1 MPELDNILAK
11 SPKPVVVDVETT
23 GFGAFDRVVEIAI
36 VTLDPETWETQDE
49 FDTLVNP
56 ERDVGPTGV
65 HGVTAGMV
73 ELAPVFEELL
83 PPVAQR
89 LRGTVLVA
97 HNLPFDTRMLRYEF
111 ERHGVPIDFGH
122 GWCTLSATGTKLGV
136 ACEREGIRLTNA
148 HRALADAR
156 ATAEL
161 ARRLR
166 IAERRRDTRP
176 VQVDALNP
184 TANARTHRRGLAD
197 AGTSPMHR
205 MVCRSTYPH
214 GDEAMAQ
221 YLDALDWVL
230 DDGVIDRTEWAAM
243 NDLAREW
250 GLSSK
255 RQREAH
261 HAYLE
266 CMIGA
271 AERDGFFS
279 KAEHDILRRIADQ
292 LQVDARIPER
302 TPARRA
308 DLAPGMR
315 ICFTGEAVVE
325 GRMWKRADLWEI
337 ARANGCEPVSSVTKK
352 TCDMLVAADVSS
364 ASGMVRKARAYGKPI
379 ISVARFLDQCR
390 SGDSSLPHS

>member
-122 GWCTLSATGTKLGV
+122 GWCTLSATGRKLGV

-161 ARRLR
+161 ARR
-166 IAERRRDTRP
+166 
-176 VQVDALNP
+176 
-184 TANARTHRRGLAD
+184 
-197 AGTSPMHR
+197 
-205 MVCRSTYPH
+205 
-214 GDEAMAQ
+214 
-221 YLDALDWVL
+221 
-230 DDGVIDRTEWAAM
+230 
-243 NDLAREW
+243 
-250 GLSSK
+250 
-255 RQREAH
+255 
-261 HAYLE
+261 
-266 CMIGA
+266 
-271 AERDGFFS
+271 
-279 KAEHDILRRIADQ
+279 
-292 LQVDARIPER
+292 
-302 TPARRA
+302 
-308 DLAPGMR
+308 
-315 ICFTGEAVVE
+315 
-325 GRMWKRADLWEI
+325 
-337 ARANGCEPVSSVTKK
+337 
-352 TCDMLVAADVSS
+352 
-364 ASGMVRKARAYGKPI
+364 
-379 ISVARFLDQCR
+379 
-390 SGDSSLPHS
+390 SGDSALPHS

>member
-1 MPELDNILAK
+1 MPELHNILAK

-36 VTLDPETWETQDE
+36 ITLDPETWETQDE

-56 ERDVGPTGV
+56 QRDVGPTGV

-89 LRGTVLVA
+89 LRGAVLVA
-97 HNLPFDTRMLRYEF
+97 HNLRFDTRMLNFEF
-111 ERHGVPIDFGH
+111 ERHGVPIDFGR
-122 GWCTLSATGTKLGV
+122 GWCTLSATRAKLRL

-166 IAERRRDTRP
+166 VAEKKRDTRP
-176 VQVDALNP
+176 VQVDAP
-184 TANARTHRRGLAD
+184 DPMANARTHRRGLAD

-205 MVCRSTYPH
+205 VVCRSTYPH

-230 DDGVIDRTEWAAM
+230 DDGIIDRTEWEAM
-243 NDLAREW
+243 NDLANEW
-250 GLSSK
+250 GLSSR

-271 AERDGFFS
+271 AERDGFVS
-279 KAEHDILRRIADQ
+279 KAEHDILGRIADQ
-292 LQVDARIPER
+292 LQVDARIPEP
-302 TPARRA
+302 TPARRTRP
-308 DLAPGMR
+308 APGMR
-315 ICFTGEAVVE
+315 ICFTGEALVE
-325 GRMWKRADLWEI
+325 GRMWKRAELWEI
-337 ARANGCEPVSSVTKK
+337 ARSNGCEPVGNVTKK
-352 TCDMLVAADVSS
+352 ACDMLVAADVSS
-364 ASGMVRKARAYGKPI
+364 ASGKARKARAYGKPI
-379 ISVARFLDQCR
+379 ISTAEFLDWCR
-390 SGDSSLPHS
+390 SGARARPRR

>member
-1 MPELDNILAK
+1 MPELHNILAK

-36 VTLDPETWETQDE
+36 ITLDPETWETQDE

-73 ELAPVFEELL
+73 ELAPVFGELL

-89 LRGTVLVA
+89 LRGAVLIA
-97 HNLPFDTRMLRYEF
+97 HNLPFDTRMMRYEF
-111 ERHGVPIDFGH
+111 ERHGVLINFGR
-122 GWCTLSATGTKLGV
+122 GWCTLSATGAKLGV
-136 ACEREGIRLTNA
+136 ACEREGIRLTHA

-166 IAERRRDTRP
+166 IAEKRQDTQP
-176 VQVDALNP
+176 VQVDALDP
-184 TANARTHRRGLAD
+184 MANARTHRRGLAD

-205 MVCRSTYPH
+205 VVCRSTYPH

-250 GLSSK
+250 GLSQK
-255 RQREAH
+255 GQREAH

-266 CMIGA
+266 CMVGA
-271 AERDGFFS
+271 AERDGFVS
-279 KAEHDILRRIADQ
+279 KTEHDILRRIADQ
-292 LQVDARIPER
+292 LQVDTRIPEP
-302 TPARRA
+302 TPTKRA
-308 DLAPGMR
+308 ELAPGMR

-325 GRMWKRADLWEI
+325 GRMWKRADLWKI
-337 ARANGCEPVSSVTKK
+337 ARANGCEPVRNVTKK

-364 ASGMVRKARAYGKPI
+364 ASGKAQKARSYGKPI
-379 ISVARFLDQCR
+379 MSVARFLDQCR
-390 SGDSSLPHS
+390 SGLSALAHR

>member
-1 MPELDNILAK
+1 MPELQNILAK

-23 GFGAFDRVVEIAI
+23 GFGTLDRVVEIAI
-36 VTLDPETWETQDE
+36 ITLDRETWETQDE

-89 LRGTVLVA
+89 LRGAVLVA
-97 HNLPFDTRMLRYEF
+97 HNLPFDTRMLHYEF
-111 ERHGVPIDFGH
+111 ERYGVPIDFGR
-122 GWCTLSATGTKLGV
+122 GWCTLSATRAKLGL

-161 ARRLR
+161 ARKLR
-166 IAERRRDTRP
+166 VAEKKRDTRP
-176 VQVDALNP
+176 VRVDAP
-184 TANARTHRRGLAD
+184 DPMANARTHRRGLAD

-205 MVCRSTYPH
+205 VVCRSTYPH

-230 DDGVIDRTEWAAM
+230 DDGVIDRTEWKAM
-243 NDLAREW
+243 NDLASEW
-250 GLSSK
+250 GLSSR

-271 AERDGFFS
+271 AERDGFVS

-292 LQVDARIPER
+292 LQVDARIPEP
-302 TPARRA
+302 TPVRRA

-315 ICFTGEAVVE
+315 ICFTGEALVE

-337 ARANGCEPVSSVTKK
+337 ARTNGCEPVPNVTKK
-352 TCDMLVAADVSS
+352 ACDMLVAADVSS
-364 ASGMVRKARAYGKPI
+364 ASGKAKKARAYGKPI
-379 ISVARFLDQCR
+379 ISVAEFLDWCR
-390 SGDSSLPHS
+390 SGAQAPPRR